1 MRAIIWLGVFV
12 LASPMALAV
21 SAPGT
26 VEFDNTSTRVGDEGA
41 RIVDAQGTPVAGP
54 SYWAQLYV
62 GTNASA
68 LTAVGVPEAF
78 LTGEMAGYV
87 QAGPVA
93 IPFVEG
99 GLMAHVQ
106 LRAWEA
112 RGGSTFEAA
121 VLSRHWSGISSVL
134 QVMTGKPFGG
144 VPIPAAMLRG
154 LVYPGKPIIIRDP
167 RGKRVV
173 TGESAALAVF
183 ASGGVQIHYQWYQG
197 ESGNLTDPIEV
208 ATNAV
213 YTAAPLTTSNYW
225 VRVYT
230 SAGSTNSATATVTV
244 IPTNAVALDLRV
256 DGRVPVLTVDTPTI
270 GQLQL
275 QFSGNVNSPSWA
287 TLTNINL
294 ATNRLTIV
302 DTDGSNALVRFYR
315 GVILH

>member
-1 MRAIIWLGVFV
+1 M
-12 LASPMALAV
+12 
-21 SAPGT
+21 
-26 VEFDNTSTRVGDEGA
+26 
-41 RIVDAQGTPVAGP
+41 
-54 SYWAQLYV
+54 
-62 GTNASA
+62 
-68 LTAVGVPEAF
+68 
-78 LTGEMAGYV
+78 
-87 QAGPVA
+87 
-93 IPFVEG
+93 
-99 GLMAHVQ
+99 
-106 LRAWEA
+106 
-112 RGGSTFEAA
+112 
-121 VLSRHWSGISSVL
+121 
-134 QVMTGKPFGG
+134 
-144 VPIPAAMLRG
+144 
-154 LVYPGKPIIIRDP
+154 
-167 RGKRVV
+167 
-173 TGESAALAVF
+173 TGESAALEVF
-183 ASGGVQIHYQWYQG
+183 ANGGVQIHYQWYQG

-256 DGRVPVLTVDTPTI
+256 DGRVPVLTVDTPTT